1 MSDIA
6 ANAPEARRGEGGANT
21 PKART
26 SEGGANALT
35 ITIDGKECACEKGE
49 YVYDVAR
56 RNGIFIPALCRSD
69 AFPDHRACCRVCIVE
84 VEVRGR
90 RRVVTSCVYPIEQEC
105 AVYTQSDKIREER
118 AVIVSLLAHRAPDAQ
133 SIADMDRFMGAGSL
147 GAGAGGAGGAG
158 FERLV
163 TVEHEKC
170 ILCGLCVQACDSLG
184 TGAISTVLRGTEKKV
199 STPFDSPSAACVGCL
214 SCANVC
220 PTGAITY
227 TQDATSRT
235 IWDRSFSLA
244 FCEECGEPMGTPES
258 LHHAAGPAGEPPR
271 LCDSCRKRHLADE
284 MMQTYR
290 YV

>member
-1 MSDIA
+1 MSTG
-6 ANAPEARRGEGGANT
+6 NEM
-21 PKART
+21 
-26 SEGGANALT
+26 LT
-35 ITIDGKECACEKGE
+35 ITIDGKECTCEKGE
-49 YVYDVAR
+49 YLYDVAR

-69 AFPDHRACCRVCIVE
+69 AFEDHRACCRVCIVE
-84 VEVRGR
+84 VEIRGR
-90 RRVVTSCVYPIEQEC
+90 RKVVTACVYPVEQEC

-133 SIADMDRFMGAGSL
+133 SIADMNAFMGAE
-147 GAGAGGAGGAG
+147 G

-199 STPFDSPSAACVGCL
+199 STPYDDPSEFCVGCL

-220 PTGAITY
+220 PTGAIEYSQTES
-227 TQDATSRT
+227 TRT
-235 IWDRSFSLA
+235 IWDRTFDLL
-244 FCEECGEPMGTPES
+244 FCEECGEPMGTAEAAR
-258 LHHAAGPAGEPPR
+258 HAVGADGELPR
-271 LCDSCRKRHLADE
+271 LCDACRKKKLADE
-284 MMQTYR
+284 MMHTYR